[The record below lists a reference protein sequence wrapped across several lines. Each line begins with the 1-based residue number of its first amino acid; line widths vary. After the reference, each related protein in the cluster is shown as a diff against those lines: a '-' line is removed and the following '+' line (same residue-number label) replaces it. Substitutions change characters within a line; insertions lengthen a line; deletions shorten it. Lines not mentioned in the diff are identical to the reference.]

1 MPTKLIV
8 QIDFSGNP
16 IVEVEV
22 HPNSS
27 KKGITGYNKWRE
39 KLQISTKSPARK
51 GEANKE
57 IIEIIAEYFHLK
69 KNQIKIISGQTSRF
83 KQIKLYDADIDS
95 INEAILE
102 HWEGG

>member
-1 MPTKLIV
+1 MPAKLIV

-27 KKGITGYNKWRE
+27 KKGITSYNKWRG

-57 IIEIIAEYFHLK
+57 IIEIIAEYFNIQK
-69 KNQIKIISGQTSRF
+69 SQIQIITGQTSRF
-83 KQIKLYDADIDS
+83 KQIKLFDVNIDS
-95 INEAILE
+95 INAKILKNL
-102 HWEGG
+102 EGG